1 LIVLDT
7 SVLVAHLGPSA
18 DTPGPMLDLLE
29 SDEAVRVPAVVLYE
43 WWRGPRREHE
53 LEIQR
58 RFFPQNQVLP
68 FGAVEARTAAEI
80 YRQVRRARG
89 RDTDIAIA
97 ACALVAEAQ
106 LWTLNEKDFVDIP
119 GLRLYRPPLQ

>member
-1 LIVLDT
+1 MILLDT
-7 SVLVAHLGPSA
+7 SVLVAHLEPSA
-18 DTPGPMLDLLE
+18 GLSGPMLGLLE
-29 SDEAVRVPAVVLYE
+29 SDEAVRVPAIVLYE

-58 RFFPQNQVLP
+58 RFFPRDQVLP
-68 FGAVEARTAAEI
+68 FGAVEARTAADL
-80 YRQVRRARG
+80 YRVVRRARG

-106 LWTLNEKDFVDIP
+106 LWTLNEKDFSDIP

>member
-1 LIVLDT
+1 
-7 SVLVAHLGPSA
+7 
-18 DTPGPMLDLLE
+18 M
-29 SDEAVRVPAVVLYE
+29 
-43 WWRGPRREHE
+43 
-53 LEIQR
+53 
-58 RFFPQNQVLP
+58 
-68 FGAVEARTAAEI
+68 EARTAADI
-80 YRQVRRARG
+80 YGQVRRAGG